1 MTLRKWGKHQ
11 ITNVEEFIRWVKP
24 IRIIAF
30 DTETTGLHIIEDK
43 PFVITLACEWEGG
56 YYAFSYDMTKNSR
69 IDNQRLIQAIYDATR
84 NGLLIGHNIVFDLHM
99 LTNIYKVV
107 DHNNVMDTQ
116 TLIRLGTDAV
126 PEKRGGAPLKLKQ
139 FAKKYIDS
147 NATIYESEIGRL
159 RTRVAQDLNAQFF
172 SQFKGQKKKIEDIL
186 NEGPNDVDD
195 LPEPYKSA
203 YNKWYNS
210 LPRLI
215 RRNMT
220 EPLLNKD
227 FIPYDMIDRK
237 TLLTYAIYDA
247 IFTYEAYMMLRPLV
261 TTRGN
266 DKILEAECKLILPIL
281 RMTRVGFYM
290 NKPYIEETKQNLKA
304 YIVERKQELRHL
316 AGMNITESQNKV
328 ILALIQT
335 RFGHPEVNSTGE
347 DVLDLLVSKLKTT
360 NKNDPIIPFISV
372 ILELRTLSKWYKTY
386 LIRFHNMM
394 DMHDRVYT
402 SINPAGAVTGRVSS
416 DFQQFPKKA
425 IKKANGEVLFHPR
438 KMVMLGPDE
447 DYLVYIDYSQVELR
461 IQAMYTILIEHPDT
475 NLCRAYM
482 PYLCHHYR
490 TGVKFDPTKYEHIKN
505 WGRKQADGTTSVW
518 LHDEDD
524 KPWESV
530 DLHSLTAINF
540 LKTIGADIPDQESK
554 EFKEYRNKGKTTNFA
569 CNYGASK
576 NRIHEMYPDMTME
589 EATALHGA
597 YGLSFPGVKQ
607 YQRYC
612 FNLINREGV
621 GTNLYGRRYYGMS
634 GHNYANAAVQ
644 GTGADLLKEKIVEL
658 DAFIQENN
666 YRTRIQMNIHDEI
679 SFIVPKEEVFIIP
692 QLQHIMQDL
701 PGTLVPIVAE
711 IEVSRGTWADK
722 TKGFTL
728 HENEITFNE

>member
-1 MTLRKWGKHQ
+1 MTLQ
-11 ITNVEEFIRWVKP
+11 NWVKKHAATIDDLLAY
-24 IRIIAF
+24 IRKVNVIAF

-43 PFVITLACEWEGG
+43 PFVITLAFETGG
-56 YYAFSYDMTKNSR
+56 RYIAFSYDMTNHTKEENGKV
-69 IDNQRLIQAIYDATR
+69 IQAIYDATR
-84 NGLLIGHNIVFDLHM
+84 HGCLIGHNIVYDLHM
-99 LTNIYKVV
+99 LANVYKPI
-107 DHNNVMDTQ
+107 DHNNLIDTM

-126 PEKRGGAPLKLKQ
+126 PEKRGGASLKLKQ

-147 NATIYESEIGRL
+147 NATVYESEIERL
-159 RTRVAQDLNAQFF
+159 KTKVAQDLNAQFF
-172 SQFKGQKKKIEDIL
+172 EQFKGQKGLIQSIL
-186 NEGPNDVDD
+186 EEGPNDVED

-203 YNKWYNS
+203 YIKWYNN
-210 LPRLI
+210 LPKKI
-215 RRNMT
+215 QMNMT

-227 FIPYDMIDRK
+227 FIPYNMIDRK
-237 TLLTYAIYDA
+237 TLLTYAIFDA
-247 IFTYEAYMMLRPLV
+247 IFTYEAYLMLRPLV

-266 DKILEAECKLILPIL
+266 DKILEMESNLIMPIF

-290 NKPYIEETKQNLKA
+290 NKPYIEESKKNLKQ
-304 YIVERKQELRHL
+304 YIVERKKELHAL
-316 AGMNITESQNKV
+316 AGMKVTESQNKV
-328 ILALIQT
+328 ILNLIQT
-335 RFGHPEVNSTGE
+335 KFKHPEVTSTGE
-347 DVLDLLVSKLKTT
+347 DVLDLLVSDLRVT
-360 NKNDPIIPFISV
+360 NKTDPVIPFIST

-386 LIRFHNMM
+386 LIRFHNMI
-394 DMHDRVYT
+394 DTHDRVYT
-402 SINPAGAVTGRVSS
+402 SINSAGAVTGRVSS

-461 IQAMYTILIEHPDT
+461 IQAMYTILIGHPDT

-482 PYLCHHYR
+482 PYKCHHYR
-490 TGVKFDPTKYEHIKN
+490 TGHQFDPSNHKDIIN
-505 WGRKQADGTTSVW
+505 WGRRQPDGITSVW
-518 LHDEDD
+518 LQDEDN

-540 LKTIGADIPDQESK
+540 LKTIGAEIPDQESK

-644 GTGADLLKEKIVEL
+644 GTGADLLKEKIIEL
-658 DAFIQENN
+658 DTFIQNNN
-666 YRTRIQMNIHDEI
+666 YKTRIQMNIHDEI
-679 SFIVPKEEVFIIP
+679 SFIVPKEEVKIIP
-692 QLQHIMQDL
+692 KLQYIMQDL

-711 IEVSRGTWADK
+711 VEVSQSTWADK
-722 TKGFTL
+722 TKGFTI
-728 HENEITFNE
+728 HENEITFDK